1 MKIYNFSNISKV
13 FFCNCSSGSKEAFL
27 KRLEKSMSKGIET
40 AVHPKEIERMER
52 LYKRKHNNMASMRDA
67 YPKVMS
73 RGNGFCDNSI
83 IFVSGGLGLGT
94 KDDNLFTDLF
104 ESINKLASNNNSFVV
119 FIRGCND
126 NPEYFTTNKMEFS
139 NIVFAEDYSV
149 IKLEGFDCL
158 CVGGGIPIDRQWRIE
173 QEKRFGKK
181 LYFENCNSTFDKECL
196 KEILENNKIAVVVT
210 NTQPTFVSETAR
222 DSVGSKWAENDETL
236 IQDVVNQRLVMDGI
250 YGELTRHNNNPY
262 IWCYA
267 SRVDDYVFIG
277 GTKYIAASSI
287 DQFYNVNKI
296 CEEAFGV
303 QLNGE
308 MPKKELRKIKPRK
321 SYDYA
326 GMDINNPR
334 VMAFDM
340 PTISIDPATYHNF
353 TISDVEQALG
363 TIDAVTRATN
373 E

>member
-13 FFCNCSSGSKEAFL
+13 FFCNGSSGNKEAFL

-40 AVHPKEIERMER
+40 TIHPKEIERMER
-52 LYKRKHNNMASMRDA
+52 LSKRNHDNVASLR
-67 YPKVMS
+67 YSCPKVMS
-73 RGNGFCDNSI
+73 RGNGSCDNSI

-104 ESINKLASNNNSFVV
+104 ESVNKLASNNNSFVV

-158 CVGGGIPIDRQWRIE
+158 CVGGGIPVDRQWKIE

-181 LYFENCNSTFDKECL
+181 LYFENCNSTLDKECL

-210 NTQPTFVSETAR
+210 NTQPTFVSETVK
-222 DSVGSKWAENDETL
+222 DSVGDKWAENDETL
-236 IQDVVNQRLVMDGI
+236 IQDITNQRLVMDGI
-250 YGELTRHNNNPY
+250 YGELVRANNSPY

-267 SRVDDYVFIG
+267 SRFDDSNFIG
-277 GTKYIAASSI
+277 KIKYIASSSF
-287 DQFYNVNKI
+287 DQFFNVNKL
-296 CEEAFGV
+296 CEETFGV

-308 MPKKELRKIKPRK
+308 IPKKEQRKIKPK
-321 SYDYA
+321 ISV
-326 GMDINNPR
+326 DINSAR
-334 VMAFDM
+334 AFNFEA
-340 PTISIDPATYHNF
+340 PTISIDPAVYHNF
-353 TISDVEQALG
+353 TISDLEQAFG
-363 TIDAVTRATN
+363 TMNAVAHTTN